1 MSVRHL
7 TLPTISDDA
16 SWDDKQFDHL
26 LTHELHNWAARQ
38 NPPAPIRTRLMH
50 SARLQQN
57 RSKTNLICKQL
68 FHPISQPKRM
78 DNDLSITATRFL
90 INPLRLGLNSLRLVS

>member
-16 SWDDKQFDHL
+16 SWGDKQYDRL
-26 LTHELHNWAARQ
+26 LTRELHNWAARQ
-38 NPPAPIRTRLMH
+38 DPPASTRTRLMH
-50 SARLQQN
+50 SARLHLN
-57 RSKTNLICKQL
+57 RSKTNPICKQL
-68 FHPISQPKRM
+68 FHPISQPKRT
-78 DNDLSITATRFL
+78 DNDLSIIATQFF